1 MKDWKQKAFSK
12 ILEDEKNKQDNK
24 FDMIETFEKLINEIE
39 GIKVNGIFTRLEI
52 YYNMRDYDS
61 FQELT
66 KENKAKIIG
75 FIYSYWIDNDFYE
88 YNLLNVCDM
97 VIDSAHY
104 CEYNI
109 LQLIDSLSYEEFEKI
124 INEC

>member
-1 MKDWKQKAFSK
+1 MINFFDEIIEKMENIK
-12 ILEDEKNKQDNK
+12 I
-24 FDMIETFEKLINEIE
+24 
-39 GIKVNGIFTRLEI
+39 NGIFTRLEI
-52 YYNMRDYDS
+52 YYNLRDYDA
-61 FQELT
+61 FTELT
-66 KENKAKIIG
+66 NENKQKIIG
-75 FIYSYWIDNDFYE
+75 YIYSYWIDNDFFE

-109 LQLIDSLSYEEFEKI
+109 LQLIDSLSYEDFEKI

>member
-1 MKDWKQKAFSK
+1 MEEKKMKKFNMIKFFDEIIEKMENIK
-12 ILEDEKNKQDNK
+12 I
-24 FDMIETFEKLINEIE
+24 
-39 GIKVNGIFTRLEI
+39 NGIFTRLEI
-52 YYNMRDYDS
+52 YYNLRDYDA
-61 FQELT
+61 FTELT
-66 KENKAKIIG
+66 NENKQKIIG
-75 FIYSYWIDNDFYE
+75 YIYSYWIDNDFFE

-97 VIDSAHY
+97 VIDSTHY